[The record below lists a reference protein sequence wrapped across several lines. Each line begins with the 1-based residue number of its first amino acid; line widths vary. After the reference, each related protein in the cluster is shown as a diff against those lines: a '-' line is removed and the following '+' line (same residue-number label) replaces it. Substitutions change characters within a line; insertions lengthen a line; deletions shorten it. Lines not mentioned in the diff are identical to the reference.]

1 MLHYDPEKPGLKR
14 DLKTL
19 ALFVG
24 LYCEHHHDDA
34 KREKVNLKT
43 HDLEAIT
50 GKPLHLCP
58 DCSLLLAHAFVKR
71 SVCPMD
77 PKPLCKH
84 CPNHC
89 YAPKYRRQIRKVMK
103 SSGMR
108 LMFTGRVHYLL
119 HLLF

>member
-1 MLHYDPEKPGLKR
+1 MLQYDIHKPGLER

-24 LYCEHHHDDA
+24 MYCQHHHTSAPRQPVD
-34 KREKVNLKT
+34 LKT
-43 HDLEAIT
+43 HDVESIHGKTLE
-50 GKPLHLCP
+50 LCEE
-58 DCSLLLAHAFVKR
+58 CTRLLAHAFVKR
-71 SVCPMD
+71 TVCPMN
-77 PKPLCKH
+77 PKPECKH

-89 YAPKYRRQIRKVMK
+89 YAPKYRAQIRQVMK